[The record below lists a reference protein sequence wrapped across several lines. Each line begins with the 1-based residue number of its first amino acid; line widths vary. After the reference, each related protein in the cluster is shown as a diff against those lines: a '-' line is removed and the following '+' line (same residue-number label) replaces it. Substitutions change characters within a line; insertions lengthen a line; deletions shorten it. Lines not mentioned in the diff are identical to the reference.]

1 MSGACGANRRPLRKI
16 ALLVA
21 AALLAAGCSTG
32 ADAVEKGTEFNFVSP
47 GGKSDITYDGDDRQ
61 PIPTV
66 EGDSLMDEGTKLKV
80 SDYRGKIVVLNI
92 WGAWCPPCRVE
103 APQMQKVWDGYQDKD
118 VQVLGIDVRDD
129 DRSFPE
135 DFMRDTKLTYPSIYD
150 PPMRSLL
157 LLKGYPRSAVP
168 STIVLDKHH
177 RVAAVFLRDL
187 LASDLTPLIDRLL
200 AEK

>member
-1 MSGACGANRRPLRKI
+1 MRRI

-32 ADAVEKGTEFNFVSP
+32 ADAVENGTEFNFVSP
-47 GGKSDITYDGDDRQ
+47 GGKTDILYDGADRE
-61 PIPTV
+61 PGPTI
-66 EGDSLMDEGTKLKV
+66 EGESLMEEGKRLKV
-80 SDYRGKIVVLNI
+80 SDYEGKVVVLNI

-103 APQMQKVWDGYQDKD
+103 APQMQKIWDAYQDKG

-129 DRSFPE
+129 DRTFPE

-157 LLKGYPRSAVP
+157 LMKGYPRSAVP
-168 STIVLDKHH
+168 STIVLDKQH
-177 RVAAVFLRDL
+177 RVAAVYLRDL

>member
-1 MSGACGANRRPLRKI
+1 MRRI
-16 ALLVA
+16 ALLLA

-32 ADAVEKGTEFNFVSP
+32 ADAVENGTEFNFVSP
-47 GGKSDITYDGDDRQ
+47 GGKTDIPYDGDERQ
-61 PIPTV
+61 PAPAI
-66 EGDSLMDEGTKLKV
+66 EGESLMDEGKRLRV
-80 SDYRGKIVVLNI
+80 SDYEGKVVVLNI

-103 APQMQKVWDGYQDKD
+103 APQMQKVHDAYGDKG

-157 LLKGYPRSAVP
+157 MFKGYPRSAVP

-177 RVAAVFLRDL
+177 RVAAVYLRDL
-187 LASDLTPLIDRLL
+187 LASDLTPMLDRLL

>member
-1 MSGACGANRRPLRKI
+1 MKRI
-16 ALLVA
+16 ALLVV

-32 ADAVEKGTEFNFVSP
+32 ADAVENGTEFNFVSP
-47 GGKSDITYDGDDRQ
+47 GGKTDIFYDGDDRE
-61 PIPTV
+61 PGPTIQG
-66 EGDSLMDEGTKLKV
+66 ESLMDEGKQITV
-80 SDYRGKIVVLNI
+80 SDYAGKVVVINI

-103 APQMQKVWDGYQDKD
+103 APQMQKIWHTYGDKG
-118 VQVLGIDVRDD
+118 VQVLGIDVRDN

-157 LLKGYPRSAVP
+157 GMKGYPRSAVP
-168 STIVLDKHH
+168 STIVLDKQH
-177 RVAAVFLRDL
+177 RVAAVYLRDL